1 MDARR
6 AREVTLLE
14 AFESVTPASPSWS
27 GDDRA
32 WADRVAGEASAAGD
46 DLDAFVAKRA
56 VHAMHR
62 LAEREPQL
70 VRLAVEPTM
79 RGGALAVVLVVAV
92 TLGVAA
98 DTIGS
103 NQRINL
109 LAPPLW
115 GVLLWN
121 VIVYL
126 LLLVVPLVRLARRSS
141 STAPG
146 PILRFAQALAQR
158 GIGPIRRAAKGGLE
172 APRRYAAL
180 WLTRSRGLAM
190 LRGETLLHAGAAA
203 IGLGFIAGLYLRG
216 LALDYRVVWEST
228 LLDAHAAH
236 ALVSTV
242 FAPASAL
249 AGIALPDEAA
259 FTAMRA
265 AAGAGTVGAPA
276 APWLHLIALTLAIVV
291 VVPRT
296 VFALTCGAVAAWRSG
311 SFPMPLGD
319 PYFERLA
326 RLRGGRDAHVV
337 VVPYALSPSPQ
348 AALGLRA
355 WLADSFGGGVDLNLE
370 PSVAFGEE
378 DAPLPKVSGTTT
390 HAIVLFDLS
399 ATPEDEHHARFV
411 SRLAAALPAG
421 AVIAAAVDGG
431 AFSRRFAGLDE
442 RVAQRREAWRSWGER
457 LGIVP
462 LVVDL
467 EHGAD
472 AAVPLET
479 AFASPRSLTPRSS
492 GRRPP

>member
-6 AREVTLLE
+6 ARDVTLLE
-14 AFESVTPASPSWS
+14 AFETATPTSPSWS
-27 GDDRA
+27 ADDRA
-32 WADRVAGEASAAGD
+32 WADRVAREASADGD
-46 DLDAFVAKRA
+46 DLDAFVSKRA

-62 LAEREPQL
+62 LGEREPQL
-70 VRLAVEPTM
+70 VRLAAEPM
-79 RGGALAVVLVVAV
+79 PRGGALVVVLVVAFA
-92 TLGVAA
+92 LGVAA

-126 LLLVVPLVRLARRSS
+126 LLLVTPLVRLARRSS
-141 STAPG
+141 SSAPG

-158 GIGPIRRAAKGGLE
+158 GLGPIRRAAKGGFE
-172 APRRYAAL
+172 APRRYASL
-180 WLTRSRGLAM
+180 WLARSRGLAM

-242 FAPASAL
+242 FAPASL
-249 AGIALPDEAA
+249 LSGISLPDEAA
-259 FTAMRA
+259 FAAMRV

-291 VVPRT
+291 VVPRA
-296 VFALTCGAVAAWRSG
+296 VLALGCGAAAAWRSR
-311 SFPMPLGD
+311 SFPMPFGD
-319 PYFERLA
+319 PYFERLS

-337 VVPYALSPSPQ
+337 VVPYAASPSPQ
-348 AALGLRA
+348 GALGLRA
-355 WLADSFGGGVDLNLE
+355 WLAEAFGGGVDLRLE
-370 PSVAFGEE
+370 SIVAFGEE
-378 DAPLPKVSGTTT
+378 DAPLPTVAEATT

-399 ATPEDEHHARFV
+399 ATPEDEHHGRFV
-411 SRLAAALPAG
+411 SALAAALPAG
-421 AVIAAAVDGG
+421 AVIAVAVDAG
-431 AFSRRFAGLDE
+431 AFARRFAGLDE
-442 RVAQRREAWRSWGER
+442 RVAQRREAWRRWGEGM
-457 LGIVP
+457 GIVP
-462 LVVDL
+462 IVVDL
-467 EHGAD
+467 EHET
-472 AAVPLET
+472 AAVDALE
-479 AFASPRSLTPRSS
+479 AVFVSPRALTPST
-492 GRRPP
+492 GRRDP